1 MGAIASAQGSSG
13 GLQWVGPLERLR
25 RLPFGALCC
34 AASTCT
40 PHARVG
46 RAAAVLAAPN
56 RHHLQQLHDVLLSSF
71 PSLAYMC
78 SHIIQIIRSI
88 AASHFSPLS
97 SLRQASSIEN
107 IGNSDILFALFT
119 RIRSCVL
126 PQPCRIPPN
135 PGSLAKRT
143 LARHPPRLST
153 KVLLS
158 TQNPKSVVSRRHGRE
173 KIVSSISQPQSAPV
187 SCAASLPDQPR
198 VSPRLATSASAVPTL
213 FLPTRFKLEKQKGK
227 SPASNF
233 ATRQSPFLV
242 FFACFHSCF
251 FIIYLFTAR

>member
-158 TQNPKSVVSRRHGRE
+158 TQNPKSVVFSPPRPGKDSFLHLTATKCASQLRRFASRPT
-173 KIVSSISQPQSAPV
+173 SSLA
-187 SCAASLPDQPR
+187 
-198 VSPRLATSASAVPTL
+198 SPRYQRFRCANFVSA
-213 FLPTRFKLEKQKGK
+213 
-227 SPASNF
+227 
-233 ATRQSPFLV
+233 
-242 FFACFHSCF
+242 HSF
-251 FIIYLFTAR
+251 